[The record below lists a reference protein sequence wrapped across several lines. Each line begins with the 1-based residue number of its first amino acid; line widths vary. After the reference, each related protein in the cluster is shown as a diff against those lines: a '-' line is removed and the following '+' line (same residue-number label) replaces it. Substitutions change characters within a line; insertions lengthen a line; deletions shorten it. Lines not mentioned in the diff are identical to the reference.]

1 MGFLENLTNDAFAN
15 KMADH
20 YQTHIGAAPF
30 KSIRAEAENR
40 NIRTPLWM
48 AQPFMQRGI
57 QKGQSNPSNKINFL
71 TAPVIDT
78 GRIAKF
84 MGSPKGLLF
93 IAKQAGL
100 QLSNPKGEFLA
111 PGPINAGRIYNPLA
125 TVAQIPAGALGI
137 HIDRHGLGPLNLE
150 AINYEK
156 RIKAKAFLGQN
167 RLVSIASQLNVGHF
181 KKLVIAPSENEEVRS
196 DKTFIQKVAD
206 KIKNTNW
213 YINRSKK
220 INAMSG
226 LGGPNSVFG
235 IGFTTHRTSKP
246 PRIDGEVIVMYQ
258 PPTGTNLPI
267 GETGDNSYEGKYKK
281 RGNYVGA
288 IASEKNNKPYFF
300 DPTTDK
306 DYPNKYKPSERPL
319 PVGDPGPDSYKDLKG
334 TEGDFKKIAEK
345 NDFSPINIPAK
356 SGDDAIIKYGAL
368 EYGAITRKGKINDSS
383 NTIRSFRK
391 GTEYDTQ
398 DNSYARLGLI
408 DYGKSKGGQHDKYG
422 ELFNSPSDYVTLK
435 LTRGDD
441 VIRFRSYGLG
451 SITDNTSFSW
461 SEVKYAGRTMAQ
473 QKFDSVSRDV
483 SHDLM
488 VVSFTAVEA
497 KQNYIRL
504 NKLYQMASPSLS
516 GGLATAAFC
525 KLTLGDLYK
534 DQNVIID
541 KITFTV
547 DEDVPWDIN
556 IGTPDTETA
565 EAELPMVIKLNLG
578 YKLLTN
584 ADGGF
589 FSKGT
594 RYWKTDFG
602 ESTE

>member
-1 MGFLENLTNDAFAN
+1 MDQWELDMGFLENLTNDAFAN

-20 YQTHIGAAPF
+20 YHTHIGAAEF
-30 KSIRAEAENR
+30 KSIRAEAENK

-57 QKGQSNPSNKINFL
+57 QKGQDNPSNKINFL

-125 TVAQIPAGALGI
+125 TAAQIPAGALGI

-156 RIKAKAFLGQN
+156 RIKAKALLGQN

-181 KKLVIAPSENEEVRS
+181 KELVIAPSETEEVSS

-235 IGFTTHRTSKP
+235 IGFTNLRTSKP

-267 GETGDNSYEGKYKK
+267 GETGDDSYEGKYKEG
-281 RGNYVGA
+281 GNYVGS
-288 IASEKNNKPYFF
+288 IGPGIEK
-300 DPTTDK
+300 
-306 DYPNKYKPSERPL
+306 L
-319 PVGDPGPDSYKDLKG
+319 GD
-334 TEGDFKKIAEK
+334 DF
-345 NDFSPINIPAK
+345 NPINIPAK

-368 EYGAITRKGKINDSS
+368 DYGGITRKGKTNDSS
-383 NTIRSFRK
+383 NAIRSFRD
-391 GTEYDTQ
+391 GTEYEAT
-398 DNSYARLGLI
+398 DNSYSRIGLI
-408 DYGKSKGGQHDKYG
+408 DYGKSTGGEADQYG
-422 ELFNSPSDYVTLK
+422 EVAGKGSDYVTLK
-435 LTRGDD
+435 LTRGSEE
-441 VIRFRSYGLG
+441 IKFRSYGLG

-473 QKFDSVSRDV
+473 QRFDSVARDV

-488 VVSFTAVEA
+488 IVSFTAVEA

-504 NKLYQMASPSLS
+504 NSLYQMASPSITTS
-516 GGLATAAFC
+516 GLAKAAFC
-525 KLTLGDLYK
+525 QLTLGDLYK
-534 DQNVIID
+534 NQNVIID

-556 IGTPDTETA
+556 LGTAGTETA
-565 EAELPMVIKLNLG
+565 KAELPMVIKLNLG

-589 FSKGT
+589 FTKGT
-594 RYWKTDFG
+594 RYWKTAFD
-602 ESTE
+602 ESVK

>member
-20 YQTHIGAAPF
+20 YHTHIGAAEF
-30 KSIRAEAENR
+30 KSIRAEAENK

-57 QKGQSNPSNKINFL
+57 QKGQDNPSNKINFL

-125 TVAQIPAGALGI
+125 TAAQIPAGALGI

-156 RIKAKAFLGQN
+156 RIKAKALLGQN

-181 KKLVIAPSENEEVRS
+181 KELVIAPSETEEVSS

-235 IGFTTHRTSKP
+235 IGFTNLRTSKP

-267 GETGDNSYEGKYKK
+267 GETGDDSYEGKYKEG
-281 RGNYVGA
+281 GNYVGS
-288 IASEKNNKPYFF
+288 IGPGIEK
-300 DPTTDK
+300 
-306 DYPNKYKPSERPL
+306 L
-319 PVGDPGPDSYKDLKG
+319 GD
-334 TEGDFKKIAEK
+334 DF
-345 NDFSPINIPAK
+345 NPINIPAK

-368 EYGAITRKGKINDSS
+368 DYGGITRKGKTNDSS
-383 NTIRSFRK
+383 NAIRSFRD
-391 GTEYDTQ
+391 GTEYEAT
-398 DNSYARLGLI
+398 DNSYSRIGLI
-408 DYGKSKGGQHDKYG
+408 DYGKSTGGEADQYG
-422 ELFNSPSDYVTLK
+422 EVAGKGSDYVTLK
-435 LTRGDD
+435 LTRGSEE
-441 VIRFRSYGLG
+441 IKFRSYGLG

-473 QKFDSVSRDV
+473 QRFDSVARDV

-488 VVSFTAVEA
+488 IVSFTAVEA

-504 NKLYQMASPSLS
+504 NSLYQMASPSITTS
-516 GGLATAAFC
+516 GLAKAAFC
-525 KLTLGDLYK
+525 QLTLGDLYK
-534 DQNVIID
+534 NQNVIID

-556 IGTPDTETA
+556 LGTAGTETA
-565 EAELPMVIKLNLG
+565 KAELPMVIKLNLG

-589 FSKGT
+589 FTKGT
-594 RYWKTDFG
+594 RYWKTAFD
-602 ESTE
+602 ESVK

>member
-1 MGFLENLTNDAFAN
+1 VDQWELDMGFLENLTNDAFAN

-20 YQTHIGAAPF
+20 YHTHIGAAEF
-30 KSIRAEAENR
+30 KSIRAEAENK

-57 QKGQSNPSNKINFL
+57 QKGQDNPSNKINFL

-100 QLSNPKGEFLA
+100 QMSNPKGEFLA

-125 TVAQIPAGALGI
+125 TAAQIPAGALGI

-156 RIKAKAFLGQN
+156 RIKAKALLGQN

-181 KKLVIAPSENEEVRS
+181 KELVIAPSETEEVSS

-226 LGGPNSVFG
+226 PGGPNSVFG
-235 IGFTTHRTSKP
+235 IGFTNHRTSKP

-267 GETGDNSYEGKYKK
+267 GETGDNSYEGKYKENA
-281 RGNYVGA
+281 NYVGSLGPG
-288 IASEKNNKPYFF
+288 IEK
-300 DPTTDK
+300 
-306 DYPNKYKPSERPL
+306 L
-319 PVGDPGPDSYKDLKG
+319 GD
-334 TEGDFKKIAEK
+334 DF
-345 NDFSPINIPAK
+345 NPINIPAK

-368 EYGAITRKGKINDSS
+368 DYGGITRKGKTNDSS
-383 NTIRSFRK
+383 NAIRSFRD
-391 GTEYDTQ
+391 GTEYE
-398 DNSYARLGLI
+398 DNSYSRLGLI
-408 DYGKSKGGQHDKYG
+408 DYGKSKGYEPDQYG
-422 ELFNSPSDYVTLK
+422 EAFGSISDYVTLK
-435 LTRGDD
+435 LTRGSDI
-441 VIRFRSYGLG
+441 IRFRSYGLG

-461 SEVKYAGRTMAQ
+461 SEVKYAGRTLAQ
-473 QKFDSVSRDV
+473 QKFESVARDV

-488 VVSFTAVEA
+488 IVSFTAMEA

-504 NKLYQMASPSLS
+504 NKLYQMASPSINTS
-516 GGLATAAFC
+516 GLATAAFC
-525 KLTLGDLYK
+525 QLTLGDLYK

-556 IGTPDTETA
+556 LGTPDTETA

-589 FSKGT
+589 FTKGT

-602 ESTE
+602 ASTE

>member
-1 MGFLENLTNDAFAN
+1 MDQWELDMGFLENLTNDAFAN
-15 KMADH
+15 KMAEH
-20 YQTHIGAAPF
+20 YQAQIFPAAPQMPHATDGLSPDKKADYFHTHIGAASF
-30 KSIRAEAENR
+30 KSIRAEAENK

-57 QKGQSNPSNKINFL
+57 QKGQDNPSNKINFL

-125 TVAQIPAGALGI
+125 TAAQIPAGALGI
-137 HIDRHGLGPLNLE
+137 HIDRHGLGPLNPE

-156 RIKAKAFLGQN
+156 RIKAKTLLKSN
-167 RLVSIASQLNVGHF
+167 RLVDIASQLKVGYF
-181 KKLVIAPSENEEVRS
+181 KSLTTSPSSFDQSEMSPLEALLAKLKNGNIYISRKKN
-196 DKTFIQKVAD
+196 
-206 KIKNTNW
+206 IK
-213 YINRSKK
+213 
-220 INAMSG
+220 AMSG
-226 LGGPNSVFG
+226 LGGPGSVFG
-235 IGFTTHRTSKP
+235 IGFTTHRTST
-246 PRIDGEVIVMYQ
+246 V
-258 PPTGTNLPI
+258 TGLNGFIAISYTPD
-267 GETGDNSYEGKYKK
+267 ETYKELRSEG
-281 RGNYVGA
+281 GNYVGGLGPG
-288 IASEKNNKPYFF
+288 IEK
-300 DPTTDK
+300 
-306 DYPNKYKPSERPL
+306 L
-319 PVGDPGPDSYKDLKG
+319 GD
-334 TEGDFKKIAEK
+334 DF
-345 NDFSPINIPAK
+345 NPINLPAK

-368 EYGAITRKGKINDSS
+368 DYGGITRKGKTNDSS
-383 NTIRSFRK
+383 NAIRSFRD
-391 GTEYDTQ
+391 GTEYE
-398 DNSYARLGLI
+398 DNSYSRLGLI
-408 DYGKSKGGQHDKYG
+408 DYGKSKGYEPDQYG
-422 ELFNSPSDYVTLK
+422 EAFGSISDYVTLK
-435 LTRGDD
+435 LTRGSDI
-441 VIRFRSYGLG
+441 IRFRSYGLG

-461 SEVKYAGRTMAQ
+461 SEVKYAGRTLAQ
-473 QKFDSVSRDV
+473 QKFESVARDV

-488 VVSFTAVEA
+488 IVSFTAMEA

-504 NKLYQMASPSLS
+504 NKLYQMASPSIKS
-516 GGLATAAFC
+516 GLATAAFC
-525 KLTLGDLYK
+525 QLTLGDLYK

-556 IGTPDTETA
+556 LGTPDTETA

-589 FSKGT
+589 FTKGS

-602 ESTE
+602 ASTE